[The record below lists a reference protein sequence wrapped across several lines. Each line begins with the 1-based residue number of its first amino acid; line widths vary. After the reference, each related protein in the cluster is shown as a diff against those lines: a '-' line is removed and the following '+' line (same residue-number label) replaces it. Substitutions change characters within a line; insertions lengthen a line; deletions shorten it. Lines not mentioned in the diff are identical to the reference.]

1 MCILKINFFSK
12 NNGLSGQISP
22 ATVLW
27 LKKLLN
33 SFCKQKGKLMKNFSE
48 NIKYIG
54 VDDRDL
60 DLFEGQYVVPEG
72 MAYNSYVI
80 LDEKIA
86 VTDTV
91 DAHKVGEW
99 LANLEAA
106 LAGRKPDYLVIHH
119 LEPDHAGGI
128 ADFVAKYPET
138 TLVSSAKAF
147 ALLPQFMALP
157 ESVKKQTVKEG
168 DTLALGSH
176 TLQFI
181 GAPMVHWPEV
191 LFSYEQS
198 EKVLFAA
205 DAFGKFGVY
214 DADPDDWACEARR
227 YYFNI
232 VGKYGNQVQAV
243 LKKAAAL
250 DIKTICPLHG
260 PVLTENLGYYID
272 KYNTWSSY
280 APEDKGV
287 LVAFASI
294 YGGTKKAAEKLAE
307 KLTAAGVEKVVVSD
321 LARSD
326 MAEVIEDAFRYD
338 RMVVAAPTYDAG
350 LFPVM
355 EDFLNHLKAKN
366 YSNRKVG
373 VVENGTWA
381 PMAAKKMTE
390 ILATLKNVTLAE
402 TVVTVKST
410 LNAESEA
417 AMDKLVAEMAG

>member
-1 MCILKINFFSK
+1 
-12 NNGLSGQISP
+12 
-22 ATVLW
+22 
-27 LKKLLN
+27 
-33 SFCKQKGKLMKNFSE
+33 MKNFSE

-54 VDDRDL
+54 VDDKDI
-60 DLFEGQYVVPEG
+60 DLFEGQYVVPAG

-80 LDEKIA
+80 VDEKIA

-91 DAHKVGEW
+91 DAHKVSEW

-119 LEPDHAGGI
+119 LEPDHAGGV
-128 ADFVAKYPET
+128 ADFIAKYPET
-138 TLVSSAKAF
+138 TLVASAKAF
-147 ALLPQFMALP
+147 ALLPQFMELP
-157 ESVKKQTVKEG
+157 ATVQKQTVKEG

-260 PVLTENLGYYID
+260 PVLAENLGYYID

-294 YGGTKKAAEKLAE
+294 YGNTAKAAEKLAE

-373 VVENGTWA
+373 IVENGSWA

-390 ILATLKNVTLAE
+390 ILSTLKNVTLAE
-402 TVVTVKST
+402 TVVTVKSS

-417 AMDKLVAEMAG
+417 ALDKLAAEMA

>member
-1 MCILKINFFSK
+1 
-12 NNGLSGQISP
+12 
-22 ATVLW
+22 
-27 LKKLLN
+27 
-33 SFCKQKGKLMKNFSE
+33 MKNFSE

-54 VDDRDL
+54 VDDKDI
-60 DLFEGQYVVPEG
+60 DLFEGQYVVPAG

-80 LDEKIA
+80 VDEKIA

-99 LANLEAA
+99 LANLDAA

-138 TLVSSAKAF
+138 TLVASAKAF
-147 ALLPQFMALP
+147 ALLPQFMTLP
-157 ESVKKQTVKEG
+157 ASTKTLVLKEG
-168 DTLALGSH
+168 DTLALGAH

-198 EKVLFAA
+198 EKVLFSA

-260 PVLTENLGYYID
+260 PVLAENLGYYID

-390 ILATLKNVTLAE
+390 ILSTLKNVTLAE
-402 TVVTVKST
+402 TVVTVKSS

-417 AMDKLVAEMAG
+417 ALDKLAAEMV

>member
-1 MCILKINFFSK
+1 
-12 NNGLSGQISP
+12 
-22 ATVLW
+22 
-27 LKKLLN
+27 
-33 SFCKQKGKLMKNFSE
+33 MKNFSD

-80 LDEKIA
+80 VDEKIA

-99 LANLEAA
+99 LTNLEAA

-128 ADFVAKYPET
+128 ADFVAKYPEA

-147 ALLPQFMALP
+147 SLLPQFMALP
-157 ESVKKQTVKEG
+157 ESVKMQTVKEG
-168 DTLALGSH
+168 DTLSLGAH

-410 LNAESEA
+410 LSAESEA
-417 AMDKLVAEMAG
+417 ALDKLVAEMV

>member
-1 MCILKINFFSK
+1 
-12 NNGLSGQISP
+12 
-22 ATVLW
+22 
-27 LKKLLN
+27 
-33 SFCKQKGKLMKNFSE
+33 MKNFSE

-80 LDEKIA
+80 VDEKIA

-91 DAHKVGEW
+91 DAHKVNEW

-128 ADFVAKYPET
+128 ADFVAKYPEA
-138 TLVSSAKAF
+138 TLVASAKAF

-157 ESVKKQTVKEG
+157 AATKTQTVKEG
-168 DTLALGSH
+168 DTLTLGAH

-287 LVAFASI
+287 LVAYASI
-294 YGGTKKAAEKLAE
+294 YGGTKKAAELLGE

-366 YSNRKVG
+366 FSNRKVG

-390 ILATLKNVTLAE
+390 ILSSLKNVTLAE

-410 LNAESEA
+410 LSAESEA
-417 AMDKLVAEMAG
+417 AMDKLVSELL

>member
-1 MCILKINFFSK
+1 MIHLVQKLHRLRLRKIANFSANFTRRK
-12 NNGLSGQISP
+12 P
-22 ATVLW
+22 AFVYFP
-27 LKKLLN
+27 KK
-33 SFCKQKGKLMKNFSE
+33 GIVMKNFSE

-80 LDEKIA
+80 VDEKIA

-99 LANLEAA
+99 LANLDAA

-119 LEPDHAGGI
+119 LDPDHAGGI
-128 ADFVAKYPET
+128 ADFVAKYPDA
-138 TLVSSAKAF
+138 TLVGSAKAF

-157 ESVKKQTVKEG
+157 ESVKKQAVKDG
-168 DTLALGSH
+168 DTLSLGAH

-198 EKVLFAA
+198 EKVLFSA

-250 DIKTICPLHG
+250 DVKTICPLHG

-287 LVAFASI
+287 LVAYASI
-294 YGGTKKAAEKLAE
+294 YGGTKKAAELLGE
-307 KLTAAGVEKVVVSD
+307 KLKAAGVEKVVVSD

-381 PMAAKKMTE
+381 PMAAKKINE
-390 ILATLKNVTLAE
+390 ILATLKNVMLAE

-410 LNAESEA
+410 LSAESEA
-417 AMDKLVAEMAG
+417 ALDKLVSEMI

>member
-1 MCILKINFFSK
+1 
-12 NNGLSGQISP
+12 
-22 ATVLW
+22 
-27 LKKLLN
+27 
-33 SFCKQKGKLMKNFSE
+33 MKNFSE

-80 LDEKIA
+80 VDEKIA

-91 DAHKVGEW
+91 DAHKVNEW

-128 ADFVAKYPET
+128 ADFVAKYPEA
-138 TLVSSAKAF
+138 TLVASAKAF

-157 ESVKKQTVKEG
+157 AATKTQTVKEG
-168 DTLALGSH
+168 DTLTLGAH

-243 LKKAAAL
+243 LKKVAAL

-272 KYNTWSSY
+272 KYNTSSSY
-280 APEDKGV
+280 APADKGV
-287 LVAFASI
+287 LVAYASI
-294 YGGTKKAAEKLAE
+294 YGGTKKAAELLGE

-390 ILATLKNVTLAE
+390 ILSSLKNVTLAE

-410 LNAESEA
+410 LSAESEA
-417 AMDKLVAEMAG
+417 AMDKLVSELL

>member
-1 MCILKINFFSK
+1 
-12 NNGLSGQISP
+12 
-22 ATVLW
+22 
-27 LKKLLN
+27 
-33 SFCKQKGKLMKNFSE
+33 MKNFSE

-54 VDDRDL
+54 VDDRDI

-80 LDEKIA
+80 VDEKIA

-91 DAHKVGEW
+91 DAHKVNEW
-99 LANLEAA
+99 LANLDAA

-128 ADFVAKYPET
+128 ADFVAKYPEA

-147 ALLPQFMALP
+147 SLLPQFMALP

-168 DTLALGSH
+168 DTLSLGAH

-410 LNAESEA
+410 LSAETEA
-417 AMDKLVAEMAG
+417 AMDKLVSEMV

>member
-1 MCILKINFFSK
+1 
-12 NNGLSGQISP
+12 
-22 ATVLW
+22 
-27 LKKLLN
+27 
-33 SFCKQKGKLMKNFSE
+33 MKNFSE

-54 VDDRDL
+54 VDDKDI
-60 DLFEGQYVVPEG
+60 DLFEGQYVVPAG

-80 LDEKIA
+80 VDEKIA

-138 TLVSSAKAF
+138 TLVASAKAF
-147 ALLPQFMALP
+147 ALLPQFMTLP
-157 ESVKKQTVKEG
+157 EAVKKQTVKEG

-198 EKVLFAA
+198 EKILFAA

-390 ILATLKNVTLAE
+390 ILSTLKNVTLAE
-402 TVVTVKST
+402 TVVTVKSS
-410 LNAESEA
+410 LNAESEVA
-417 AMDKLVAEMAG
+417 LDKLAAEMV

>member
-1 MCILKINFFSK
+1 
-12 NNGLSGQISP
+12 
-22 ATVLW
+22 
-27 LKKLLN
+27 
-33 SFCKQKGKLMKNFSE
+33 MKNFSE

-80 LDEKIA
+80 VEEKIA

-91 DAHKVGEW
+91 DAHKVNEW

-128 ADFVAKYPET
+128 ADFVAKYPEA
-138 TLVSSAKAF
+138 TLVASAKAF

-157 ESVKKQTVKEG
+157 AATKTQTVKEG
-168 DTLALGSH
+168 DTLTLGAH

-287 LVAFASI
+287 LVAYASI
-294 YGGTKKAAEKLAE
+294 YGGTKKAAELLGE

-366 YSNRKVG
+366 FSNRKVG

-390 ILATLKNVTLAE
+390 ILSSLKNVTLAE
-402 TVVTVKST
+402 TVVTVKSS
-410 LNAESEA
+410 LSAESEA
-417 AMDKLVAEMAG
+417 AMDKLVSELL

>member
-1 MCILKINFFSK
+1 
-12 NNGLSGQISP
+12 
-22 ATVLW
+22 
-27 LKKLLN
+27 
-33 SFCKQKGKLMKNFSE
+33 MKNFSE

-54 VDDRDL
+54 VDDRDI

-80 LDEKIA
+80 VDEKIA

-99 LANLEAA
+99 LTNLEAA

-138 TLVSSAKAF
+138 TLVASAKAF
-147 ALLPQFMALP
+147 ALLPQFMTLS

-168 DTLALGSH
+168 DTLALGAH

-214 DADPDDWACEARR
+214 DADLDDWACEARR

-280 APEDKGV
+280 VPEDKGV
-287 LVAFASI
+287 LVAYASI

-307 KLTAAGVEKVVVSD
+307 KLAAAGVEKVVVSD

-410 LNAESEA
+410 LSAESEA
-417 AMDKLVAEMAG
+417 AMDKLVSELV

>member
-1 MCILKINFFSK
+1 
-12 NNGLSGQISP
+12 
-22 ATVLW
+22 
-27 LKKLLN
+27 
-33 SFCKQKGKLMKNFSE
+33 MKNFSE

-54 VDDRDL
+54 VDDCDL

-80 LDEKIA
+80 VDEKIA

-91 DAHKVGEW
+91 DAHKVNEW

-128 ADFVAKYPET
+128 ADFVAKYPEA
-138 TLVSSAKAF
+138 TLVASAKAF

-157 ESVKKQTVKEG
+157 AATKTQTVKEG
-168 DTLALGSH
+168 DTLTLGAH

-287 LVAFASI
+287 LVAYASI
-294 YGGTKKAAEKLAE
+294 YGGTKKAAELLGE

-366 YSNRKVG
+366 FSNRKVG

-390 ILATLKNVTLAE
+390 ILSSLKNVTLAE

-410 LNAESEA
+410 LSAESEA
-417 AMDKLVAEMAG
+417 AMDKLVSELL

>member
-1 MCILKINFFSK
+1 
-12 NNGLSGQISP
+12 
-22 ATVLW
+22 
-27 LKKLLN
+27 
-33 SFCKQKGKLMKNFSE
+33 MKNFSE

-54 VDDRDL
+54 VDDKDI
-60 DLFEGQYVVPEG
+60 DLFEGQYVVPAG

-80 LDEKIA
+80 IDEKIA

-138 TLVSSAKAF
+138 TLVASAKAF
-147 ALLPQFMALP
+147 ALLPQFFALP
-157 ESVKKQTVKEG
+157 ASVKTQAVKEG
-168 DTLALGSH
+168 ETLALGSH

-198 EKVLFAA
+198 EKVLFSA

-232 VGKYGNQVQAV
+232 VGKYGNQVQSV

-260 PVLTENLGYYID
+260 PVLAENLGYYID

-280 APEDKGV
+280 TPEDKGV

-294 YGGTKKAAEKLAE
+294 YGNTKKAAEKLAE

-373 VVENGTWA
+373 IVENGTWA
-381 PMAAKKMTE
+381 PMAAKKMIE
-390 ILATLKNVTLAE
+390 ILSTLKNVTLAE
-402 TVVTVKST
+402 TVVTIKSA
-410 LNAESEA
+410 LSADSEA
-417 AMDKLVAEMAG
+417 VLDKLVAELA

>member
-1 MCILKINFFSK
+1 
-12 NNGLSGQISP
+12 
-22 ATVLW
+22 
-27 LKKLLN
+27 
-33 SFCKQKGKLMKNFSE
+33 MKNFSE

-54 VDDRDL
+54 VDDKDI

-80 LDEKIA
+80 VDEKIA
-86 VTDTV
+86 VMDTV

-128 ADFVAKYPET
+128 ADFVAKYPEA

-147 ALLPQFMALP
+147 ALLPQFMTLP
-157 ESVKKQTVKEG
+157 ESVNKQTVKEG
-168 DTLALGSH
+168 DSLALGAH

-198 EKVLFAA
+198 EKVLFSA

-232 VGKYGNQVQAV
+232 VGKYGNQVQSV

-294 YGGTKKAAEKLAE
+294 YGNTKKAAEKLAE

-390 ILATLKNVTLAE
+390 ILSTLKNVTLAE
-402 TVVTVKST
+402 TVVTVKSS

-417 AMDKLVAEMAG
+417 ALDKLVAEMV

>member
-1 MCILKINFFSK
+1 
-12 NNGLSGQISP
+12 
-22 ATVLW
+22 
-27 LKKLLN
+27 
-33 SFCKQKGKLMKNFSE
+33 MKNFSE

-80 LDEKIA
+80 VDEKIA

-99 LANLEAA
+99 LANLETT

-128 ADFVAKYPET
+128 ADFVAKYPEA
-138 TLVSSAKAF
+138 TLVASAKAF
-147 ALLPQFMALP
+147 ALLPQFMELP
-157 ESVKKQTVKEG
+157 ATVQKQTVKEG

-198 EKVLFAA
+198 EKVLFSA

-373 VVENGTWA
+373 VIENGTWA

-390 ILATLKNVTLAE
+390 ILSTLKNVTLAE
-402 TVVTVKST
+402 TVVTVKSS

-417 AMDKLVAEMAG
+417 ALDKLVSEMV